1 MKNYLQR
8 VLPLL
13 LAFSLSISLFVPAA
27 ALTADANEPA
37 QALSDGVYMLLDPV
51 TGMALYRTD
60 SDTLGAR
67 SPDGSELFTVCST
80 DGGFL
85 LSDQESGKA
94 LSDRATFTANGSV
107 LSLTCSAG
115 GKVSVASADG
125 SALTRSGDRILF
137 ADTDDADSTL
147 WQLLAVDTSSA
158 DAKQT
163 DASGSEGQAEQSG
176 SSIYFPS
183 ARSAASSTVYAWGI
197 DVSKHQG
204 TVNWT
209 SVANSGVDFAI
220 IRIGYGSSNSA
231 SITIDSQFY
240 TNLNGALNAGLD
252 VGLYLYSYA
261 INAASAT
268 SEANQVVSIIKNYPG
283 KITYPIF
290 MDIEDSVQASAGKT
304 NNTAAIRAFV
314 STVKSAGYYCG
325 YYSYLSFINNYFNK
339 SQLTD
344 IDLWIAAYGAN
355 DGLPHSSVLSGF
367 TSNTYQMWQYTSRG
381 ASKVSG
387 ISSSGLDLNYAY
399 VNYPSIIKSGGYN
412 GFSNVPQDDGKSTY
426 FTACPSY
433 CTTITEGLNAI
444 GVNSS
449 YSYRAQI
456 AAYNNF
462 TNYTGTPEQN
472 TTMLNM
478 LKAGT
483 LLRPVTSYTVTFN
496 GNGGSVTASSKTM
509 ASGSSVNS
517 DSGVSAT
524 RTGYTFLGW
533 SAANDNT
540 VDSSLTV
547 TGNMTVYACWSI
559 KSYTVTFNGNG
570 GSSSTTSK
578 ALAYGVNVNSSGVT
592 ATRIGYTF
600 LGWSAAND
608 NTVDSSLTVT
618 GALAVYAC
626 WSVNNYTVTFN
637 GNGGTPSADAKT
649 MSYLS
654 VVNTDSG
661 ISATR
666 TGYTFLG
673 WSAANDNTVDS
684 SLKVTAD
691 MTVYAC
697 WSTNAY
703 TVTFDGNGGTPSSAT
718 LSLEY
723 GTDVLNAGVSASRT
737 NYTFLGWSAANDGTA
752 DSSIPVTADM
762 TVYAVWQAGTH
773 TITYLS
779 DGVSETQRAVIGS
792 SITFP
797 TRTKNGYAFGGWLCL
812 ADGILY
818 LPGETFV
825 PSGDVT
831 FVAQWTEQRTQ
842 TVSLINEGETT
853 KQTVEKNSAFTLP
866 TLTRSGYSHDGWLC
880 AQDGLFYAP
889 GESVTVA
896 QDLTFTALWTQR
908 EAPAQPI
915 ETTVGFARNLQLLNC
930 IDFNVIVKADQLPAG
945 ATDFRM
951 EIAREIDGTVGD
963 YAEAALNT
971 ANTTSTRLYYC
982 VPGMA
987 AAWMTNEIHAKFY
1000 FTADGV
1006 EYVSQEYVTSI
1017 ESYAV
1022 ALLSVSG
1029 DTALNTLLVDMLNY
1043 GATAQTTFDVKTD
1056 TLANANLT
1064 EAQKALGTQ
1073 QTPAMTNIAGSEGTG
1088 LNITNSVALSDNI
1101 RLAFILKSA
1110 DVANAGI
1117 DIDQVV
1123 CKLTRADYGT
1133 TVEVDAYSV
1142 VNGNYYFYY
1151 DELATAQFGVAVTCA
1166 AFVGDEQISVSK
1178 TMSVESYLAVMTS
1191 YGSDIPNYDLYVN
1204 MMKYSNAAKAYF
1216 G

>member
-1 MKNYLQR
+1 MK
-8 VLPLL
+8 PT
-13 LAFSLSISLFVPAA
+13 LSRHPFFHRAA
-27 ALTADANEPA
+27 ALLLTLLLICSAFPA
-37 QALSDGVYMLLDPV
+37 GAYTSVILQQGNSTWSSYTYG
-51 TGMALYRTD
+51 T
-60 SDTLGAR
+60 SNLG
-67 SPDGSELFTVCST
+67 
-80 DGGFL
+80 DGGCGLFANL
-85 LSDQESGKA
+85 NAVAYLTSHN
-94 LSDRATFTANGSV
+94 FTASEICSWADYAGPRYYINGVGS
-107 LSLTCSAG
+107 SHAISAG
-115 GKVSVASADG
+115 LASYYGPSYGYQCTESYIFSNYMSV
-125 SALTRSGDRILF
+125 
-137 ADTDDADSTL
+137 
-147 WQLLAVDTSSA
+147 
-158 DAKQT
+158 
-163 DASGSEGQAEQSG
+163 
-176 SSIYFPS
+176 
-183 ARSAASSTVYAWGI
+183 
-197 DVSKHQG
+197 
-204 TVNWT
+204 
-209 SVANSGVDFAI
+209 
-220 IRIGYGSSNSA
+220 
-231 SITIDSQFY
+231 
-240 TNLNGALNAGLD
+240 
-252 VGLYLYSYA
+252 
-261 INAASAT
+261 
-268 SEANQVVSIIKNYPG
+268 
-283 KITYPIF
+283 
-290 MDIEDSVQASAGKT
+290 
-304 NNTAAIRAFV
+304 
-314 STVKSAGYYCG
+314 
-325 YYSYLSFINNYFNK
+325 
-339 SQLTD
+339 
-344 IDLWIAAYGAN
+344 
-355 DGLPHSSVLSGF
+355 
-367 TSNTYQMWQYTSRG
+367 TSNTWGSDYPGTTAGYNLVWNKLVSHLSAGDVAVGLVYGHFIALVSYNSSAGTVQVYDSAAWSSGRG
-381 ASKVSG
+381 T
-387 ISSSGLDLNYAY
+387 SSSSSSSSNWKTANQLSVHSTQGYARLKLRARLVFLGLND
-399 VNYPSIIKSGGYN
+399 
-412 GFSNVPQDDGKSTY
+412 VPQDDGKSTY

-559 KSYTVTFNGNG
+559 NSYTVTFNGNG

-578 ALAYGVNVNSSGVT
+578 ALAYGVNVNSSGVA

-618 GALAVYAC
+618 GAMTVYAC
-626 WSVNNYTVTFN
+626 WSINSYTVTFN
-637 GNGGTPSADAKT
+637 GNGGTPSADSKT

-661 ISATR
+661 ISASR

-703 TVTFDGNGGTPSSAT
+703 TVTFNGNGGTPSSAT
-718 LSLEY
+718 LLLEY

-737 NYTFLGWSAANDGTA
+737 NYAFLGWSAANDGTA

-779 DGVSETQRAVIGS
+779 DGVSETQQAVIGS

-842 TVSLINEGETT
+842 TVSLVNEGETT

-866 TLTRSGYSHDGWLC
+866 TLTRSGYAHDGWLC

-896 QDLTFTALWTQR
+896 QDLTFTALWTQS
-908 EAPAQPI
+908 ETPAQPI

-1022 ALLSVSG
+1022 ALLGVSG
-1029 DTALNTLLVDMLNY
+1029 DAALNTLLVDMLNY

-1133 TVEVDAYSV
+1133 TVEVSDYSV

-1191 YGSDIPNYDLYVN
+1191 YGSSVPNYDLYVN